1 MDLVQITVL
10 LVFLDFIKI
19 MEFVLHVSITV
30 SFAAQTQSIQ
40 PIQTSAIFADWVMF
54 TIQILKFVF
63 NVLLDVPT
71 VILIGFIIVKNA
83 LMDFTQSITTT
94 FNSSLHAD
102 LAH

>member
-83 LMDFTQSITTT
+83 LMDFTQSITV
-94 FNSSLHAD
+94 
-102 LAH
+102 